1 MVIWMKVNLTKKDM
15 EAICFLLAYRINFVK
30 LPTDNELGLMKKL
43 KLRFM
48 NIDHKIGIAMDKY

>member
-1 MVIWMKVNLTKKDM
+1 MKVNLTKKDM
-15 EAICFLLAYRINFVK
+15 EAICFLLAYRINFVE

-48 NIDHKIGIAMDKY
+48 NIDHKIGIARDKY